1 MKVQFSESKTVD
13 KLVSGRTRDD
23 SFDGPV
29 KTAYE
34 NKGKVYET
42 TVKNEDVEE
51 YRKGL
56 QRSALFLGIGITTDF
71 EDKGDGKTVVRF
83 VARDKQSRPRK
94 TSATVE
100 NTDAPAGA
108 VETAKV

>member
-1 MKVQFSESKTVD
+1 MKVKFVESKTVD
-13 KLVSGRTRDD
+13 RIESGRVRDD

-42 TVKNEDVEE
+42 EINADEVED

-56 QRSALFLGIGITTDF
+56 QRSALFLKIGITTDF
-71 EDKGDGKTVVRF
+71 EDKGNGKWAVRF

-94 TSATVE
+94 ASATVE
-100 NTDAPAGA
+100 NADAPTAG
-108 VETAKV
+108 VENATV